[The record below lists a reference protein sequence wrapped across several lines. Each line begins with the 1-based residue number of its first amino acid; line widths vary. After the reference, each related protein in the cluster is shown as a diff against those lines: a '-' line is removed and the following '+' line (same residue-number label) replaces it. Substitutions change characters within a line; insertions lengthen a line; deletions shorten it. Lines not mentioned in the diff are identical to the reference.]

1 MQQERKEALAMLDSW
16 ALDPRSGLPEELF
29 LFVSRLVPM
38 VNVDLFISDDQG
50 RVLLTWRD
58 DEIFGA
64 GWHVPGHDPLQGNR

>member
-1 MQQERKEALAMLDSW
+1 
-16 ALDPRSGLPEELF
+16 
-29 LFVSRLVPM
+29 M

-64 GWHVPGHDPLQGNR
+64 GWHIPGGMIRYKETAGRASRPTIAESTGHAGQSAYRDTPS